1 MHCDR
6 SLEIISDQLTKPL
19 SMSLSEQPNPSDQIA
34 EVPHYHEP
42 ERTYQI
48 DMDARLP
55 TEVFSQALDH
65 LVITCVDLVFTHQQ
79 QVLLAKRRTY
89 PQKSWWVIGGR
100 MIAGE
105 SPLQSVQRKAREES
119 RLAIATDRFQFM
131 GVYSTCFA
139 HRQQAPQDRG
149 LHSLNLTYL
158 VVLTDSEKQ
167 QLRLDPNEY
176 EEWQWYSH
184 REARLQLNASQVMD
198 QLLLSLL
205 DGVNSMQNTSGKIG

>member
-1 MHCDR
+1 M
-6 SLEIISDQLTKPL
+6 P
-19 SMSLSEQPNPSDQIA
+19 LSEQPNSPGQ
-34 EVPHYHEP
+34 VPHYHEP
-42 ERTYQI
+42 ERTYQA
-48 DMDARLP
+48 DLDARLP

-65 LVITCVDLVFTHQQ
+65 LVITCVDLVFTHQC
-79 QVLLAKRRTY
+79 QVLLAKRCTY

-105 SPLQSVQRKAREES
+105 SPLQAAQRKAKEEAG
-119 RLAIATDRFQFM
+119 LAIATDRFQFV

-158 VVLTDSEKQ
+158 VALTDSERP
-167 QLRLDPNEY
+167 LLCLDPKEY
-176 EEWQWYSH
+176 QEWQWYSH
-184 REARLQLNASQVMD
+184 REATLQLKASQVMD

-205 DGVNSMQNTSGKIG
+205 DRINSMGSTSGKIS

>member
-1 MHCDR
+1 MF
-6 SLEIISDQLTKPL
+6 SPKKS
-19 SMSLSEQPNPSDQIA
+19 NPSDQSS

-42 ERTYQI
+42 DRTYQ
-48 DMDARLP
+48 MGLDARLP

-65 LVITCVDLVFTHQQ
+65 LVITCVDLVFSHQQ

-105 SPLQSVQRKAREES
+105 SPLQSAQRKAREEAG
-119 RLAIATDRFQFM
+119 LAIATGRFHFM

-139 HRQQAPQDRG
+139 HRQQSPQDRG
-149 LHSLNLTYL
+149 LHSLNLTY
-158 VVLTDSEKQ
+158 VVTLTAPEKQ
-167 QLRLDPNEY
+167 QLCLDPHEY
-176 EEWQWYSH
+176 QKWQWYSN
-184 REARLQLNASQVMD
+184 REATLQLNASQVMD

-205 DGVNSMQNTSGKIG
+205 DRVNSMQNTSGKIN